1 MGIERNCLAI
11 GSLSSVK
18 AFQKGFETCGGSKQA
33 SILV

>member
-18 AFQKGFETCGGSKQA
+18 AFQKAFETCGDSKQTL
-33 SILV
+33 ILE